1 MMNKPLRIVW
11 IFCFLFSAISSSAQV
26 NFSNGLVAYYPF
38 NGNFNDASGNGNNGT
53 AMNGATFGTDQW
65 GNANSAAFFDGINDW
80 VDVGVPS
87 FAFGHRF
94 SFAFRFKTTK
104 TNTQVLLSKSDWTPW
119 PDHFD
124 FQVAFNHPVHTPK
137 GLYLATDH
145 LGTCSYGSWWE
156 PDHFGITDSV
166 IKANQWYC
174 VVITFDNG
182 LKSIY
187 LNGTLAHQGMVT
199 GVPYPTT
206 TDSCTAGR
214 FRMGVWYQSDP
225 WYFSGLMDELR
236 LYNRVLNQQEID
248 SFCNLKGASGTV
260 INQYAAITARSSD
273 CSNAFT
279 VDDASGFHAGDSV
292 LMIQMKGADIDTS
305 NSASF
310 GNILNYNGAG
320 NYEFNT
326 IKNVSGNVITLFYQV
341 KRHYDIPNGLVQF
354 VRVPY
359 YSSYTVSMP
368 HTCMPWNG
376 VKGGVFA
383 IHVAGTLTL
392 NDNIDVSGMG
402 FRGGLSNPY
411 ARLGSY
417 RCNETGYYHRPNMDT
432 SAQKGEG
439 ITTVGLDKSYGR
451 GKLANGGGGGNTHNS
466 GGGGGSNGG
475 VGGLGGQEYGECS
488 GSTGPNIYG
497 GLGGAIVSTSSKAF
511 LGGGGGAGHAND
523 QLVSN
528 GGNGGGIILI
538 NAGSISGNGYKIVAD
553 GGSATE
559 CSGPGTNCIDDGTG
573 GGGGGGT
580 ILINA
585 AAYPGSNIS
594 AMGGKGANL
603 YQNALTLS
611 MNLYHGPGG
620 GGGGG
625 FLMLNSAISGFLVG
639 ANLAG
644 GANGI
649 IPQASGISF
658 GAQPGA
664 TGQGLGTLALVAP
677 TDTFKTTS
685 PTMLD
690 FSYQLV
696 SCNTVRFVA
705 LPAGYPYSSYHWSFP
720 DGSSSTQAN
729 PRISFPGSGTYLVTL
744 TVTDASGCVQT
755 ITKDVIISPY
765 SGKRFDMKICEGQSV
780 QLNTYDSALSYSWS
794 PVTGLSSTSINNPI
808 ASPMTT
814 TTYVVTVNAGPGCSF
829 NDTFVVQ
836 VSPPVTAN
844 FDYTPRPP
852 IANTPFQF
860 YNMSNGATAYTWS
873 FGDGAGSS
881 EKDPKHLYVRSG
893 SYQVCLVASNGSC
906 RDTICK
912 MLETDVHLVIAVP
925 SAFSPNGDGT
935 NDVLFVRG
943 GGIESFSL
951 KIYNRWGQMVF
962 ETQDMALG
970 WDGRYK
976 GQPQEEESYAYVLT
990 ARFIDGS
997 TYQKTGNLSL
1007 MR

>member
-1 MMNKPLRIVW
+1 MNKQLRIVW

-38 NGNFNDASGNGNNGT
+38 NGTFNDASGNGNNGT

-65 GNANSAAFFDGINDW
+65 GNANNAASFDGVDDW
-80 VDVGVPS
+80 VDIGVPS
-87 FAFGHRF
+87 FNFSHKF
-94 SFAFRFKTTK
+94 SFAFRFQT
-104 TNTQVLLSKSDWTPW
+104 LSTRCQTIMARADLYSVPNNAQ
-119 PDHFD
+119 
-124 FQVAFNHPVHTPK
+124 FQVAFNAPAFTLP
-137 GLYLATDH
+137 GIL
-145 LGTCSYGSWWE
+145 LGTNHQGNCFMASSGNFTHYT
-156 PDHFGITDSV
+156 ITNSL
-166 IKANQWYC
+166 INANQWYC
-174 VVITFDNG
+174 VVMTFDSG
-182 LKSIY
+182 VKSIY
-187 LNGTLAHQGMVT
+187 LNGLLAARTTVSGTASNTLV
-199 GVPYPTT
+199 
-206 TDSCTAGR
+206 DSCTAGTLR
-214 FRMGVWYQSDP
+214 LGQWWNNDHLF
-225 WYFSGLMDELR
+225 FKGLLDELR

-279 VDDASGFHAGDSV
+279 VDDANGFHAGDSV

-326 IKNVSGNVITLFYQV
+326 IKSVSGNVITLFYQV

-392 NDNIDVSGMG
+392 NDDIDVSGMG
-402 FRGGLSNPY
+402 FRGGIANRYFRSNWRP
-411 ARLGSY
+411 
-417 RCNETGYYHRPNMDT
+417 RCNETGFFHQPNMDT

-439 ITTVGLDKSYGR
+439 IATISITKSFGR
-451 GKLANGGGGGNTHNS
+451 GKLANGGGGANAVNT

-475 VGGLGGQEYGECS
+475 SGGIGGLQYSECTASSTSNIYAGVGGA
-488 GSTGPNIYG
+488 T
-497 GLGGAIVSTSSKAF
+497 VSTSLKAF
-511 LGGGGGAGHAND
+511 LGGGGGAGHTND
-523 QLVSN
+523 MTPSD
-528 GGNGGGIILI
+528 GGNGGGIIFI
-538 NAGSISGNGYKIVAD
+538 NAGSIAGNGQNITANGGNAYD
-553 GGSATE
+553 CGSAYSQCE
-559 CSGPGTNCIDDGTG
+559 NDGTA

-580 ILINA
+580 LLINSGLLSSTQLNA
-585 AAYPGSNIS
+585 K
-594 AMGGKGANL
+594 GGNGANVYETTPTL
-603 YQNALTLS
+603 NAHF
-611 MNLYHGPGG
+611 YHGPGG

-639 ANLAG
+639 ANLSG
-644 GANGI
+644 GMNGI

-664 TGQGLGTLALVAP
+664 TGQGLGTLVLVAP

-685 PTMLD
+685 PTTLD

-696 SCNTVRFVA
+696 SCNTVQFTA
-705 LPAGYPYSSYHWSFP
+705 LPAGFSYSSYHWSFP

-729 PRISFPGSGTYLVTL
+729 PKVSFPGNGTYQVTL

-765 SGKRFDMKICEGQSV
+765 SGKRYDMKICEGQSV
-780 QLNTYDSALSYSWS
+780 QLNTYDSALSYSWT
-794 PVTGLSSTSINNPI
+794 PPKGLSNASIYNPI
-808 ASPMTT
+808 ASPSAT

-860 YNMSNGATAYTWS
+860 YNMSSGATAYVWS

-881 EKDPKHLYVRSG
+881 DKDPKHLYLRSG
-893 SYQVCLVASNGSC
+893 SYQVCLVASNGNC

-912 MLETDVHLVIAVP
+912 MLDADVHLVIAVP
-925 SAFSPNGDGT
+925 SAFSPNGDGA

-962 ETQDMALG
+962 ETQDMAKG
-970 WDGRYK
+970 WDGNYK
-976 GQPQEEESYAYVLT
+976 GQPQEVESYAYVLT
-990 ARFIDGS
+990 ATFIDGS